1 MNVEVLRA
9 GIIMAPHAYAFRRE
23 DASMPRRLLDLVRSE
38 GPRVAMPV
46 LSYLVRH
53 PRAGTFLIDTG
64 LHASAHASLR
74 GEYGRVLASLFRNLR
89 PAGQPFDAQ
98 LRERGV
104 DPASIER
111 VVMTHLHVDH
121 TSGMRLLPNA
131 RFVCDRAEW
140 EAATQRGAAR
150 NGYAAHH
157 LPDGSRM
164 RLLDLGGGEPYGP
177 FDHSL
182 DLFGDGSVR
191 LLSTPGHTRGHL
203 SVLLDRGE
211 QGPLLV
217 VGDAA
222 YTVRN
227 IDEQILPAFTAGD
240 STYRESLERL
250 RAYALEH
257 PEATLVPTHD
267 PDAWRAVGG
276 GGDASAPPPLTA
288 TGRSRTGS
296 RSDSR
301 RRTP

>member
-1 MNVEVLRA
+1 MNVEVLLA
-9 GIIMAPHAYAFRRE
+9 GTIAAPDAYVYRR
-23 DASMPRRLLDLVRSE
+23 DGASTPRRLLDVVRSK
-38 GPRVAMPV
+38 GPTVPMPV
-46 LSYLVRH
+46 LSYVVRH

-64 LHASAHASLR
+64 LHADAHRSLR
-74 GEYGRVLASLFRNLR
+74 GDYGRVLATLFRNLR

-104 DPASIER
+104 DPASVER

-121 TSGMRLLPNA
+121 TSGIRLLPKA
-131 RFVCDRAEW
+131 RFICNRAEW

-150 NGYAAHH
+150 GGYAAHH
-157 LPDGSRM
+157 LPDSSRM
-164 RLLDLGGGEPYGP
+164 RLLDLATGEPYGP

-191 LLSTPGHTRGHL
+191 LLSTPGHTKGHV
-203 SVLLDRGE
+203 SVLIERGAE
-211 QGPLLV
+211 GPLLV

-240 STYRESLERL
+240 RAYRESLARL
-250 RAYALEH
+250 REYALEH

-267 PDAWRAVGG
+267 PDAWRAVGQ
-276 GGDASAPPPLTA
+276 GDGRASPGSSASSCP
-288 TGRSRTGS
+288 RSAS
-296 RSDSR
+296 RSSAQ
-301 RRTP
+301 P